1 MRKTHQRREEI
12 PTSVHTPWVRTG
24 LDIPTTAMRHGRE
37 SALSAFLISPDRELG
52 SQFLRSQQEAR
63 AFEVVGEV
71 AEYPARNTLDIRL
84 RQIRPEVVVVDVAT
98 DLAKALEIIEA
109 LSTPASSTLV
119 VGLHRQNDSGSVIS
133 VLRAGAAEFL
143 YHPFDISVQKEALAR
158 LRRIR
163 QPDDDQ
169 PAELGKVFV
178 FTSAKPGA
186 GASTMAT
193 HCAHAIR
200 QATGKR
206 LLLIDLDLEGGSI
219 GFYLKLQAT
228 YSTADAIEN
237 ADQMDAAIWSALT
250 VETGGLDVLVSPE
263 VPYAASVE
271 PGRLHDLLEYAR
283 MLYDYILI
291 DAPTVFHRTAL
302 LSVSEC
308 DQAFLISSADLAS
321 LHLTRKAIGFL
332 TQVGFDKDRY
342 KVVINRLSKK
352 DSISTGDLE
361 KIFGSAVQ
369 ACIPNEYF
377 SLHRVI
383 SLGQPLL
390 ADCDLGKSIA
400 SFAGK
405 LIGGKNGIDKRA
417 TLGGLASS
425 PALSKA

>member
-1 MRKTHQRREEI
+1 
-12 PTSVHTPWVRTG
+12 
-24 LDIPTTAMRHGRE
+24 MRHGRE
-37 SALSAFLISPDRELG
+37 SALTAFLISPDRELG

-63 AFEVVGEV
+63 TFEVVGEI
-71 AEYPARNTLDIRL
+71 AEYPARNTLEIRL
-84 RQIRPEVVVVDVAT
+84 RQIRPEVVVVDVAS
-98 DLAKALEIIEA
+98 DLTKALEIIEA

-119 VGLHRQNDSGSVIS
+119 VGLHHHNDSGSVIA

-163 QPDDDQ
+163 QPEDDH

-178 FTSAKPGA
+178 FTSAKSGS
-186 GASTMAT
+186 GSSTLAT

-219 GFYLKLQAT
+219 GFYLKLQAS

-237 ADQMDAAIWSALT
+237 ADQMDPAIWSALT
-250 VETGGLDVLVSPE
+250 VDAGGLDVLVSPE
-263 VPYAASVE
+263 VPHATSIE
-271 PGRLHDLLEYAR
+271 PGRLHDLIEYAR
-283 MLYDYILI
+283 MLYDFILI
-291 DAPTVFHRTAL
+291 DAPPVFHRTAL
-302 LSVSEC
+302 LSISEC
-308 DQAFLISSADLAS
+308 DRAFLIASADLAS

-332 TQVGFDKDRY
+332 TQLGFDKDRY

-352 DSISTGDLE
+352 DSISTGDME
-361 KIFGSAVQ
+361 KIFGSSVQ

-400 SFAGK
+400 GLAAK
-405 LIGGKNGIDKRA
+405 LIGGKSEGDKRTA
-417 TLGGLASS
+417 TGAVSSS

>member
-1 MRKTHQRREEI
+1 
-12 PTSVHTPWVRTG
+12 
-24 LDIPTTAMRHGRE
+24 MRHARE

-52 SQFLRSQQEAR
+52 SHFLRSQQEAR

-84 RQIRPEVVVVDVAT
+84 RQIRPEVVVIDVAS
-98 DLAKALEIIEA
+98 DLATALEIIEA
-109 LSTPASSTLV
+109 LSGPASSALV
-119 VGLHRQNDSGSVIS
+119 VGLHHQNDSGAVIS

-163 QPDDDQ
+163 QPEDGQ
-169 PAELGKVFV
+169 PAELGKVYV
-178 FTSAKPGA
+178 FSSAKPGA
-186 GASTMAT
+186 GSSTMAT

-200 QATGKR
+200 QASGKR
-206 LLLIDLDLEGGSI
+206 VLLVDLDLEGGSI
-219 GFYLKLQAT
+219 GFYLKLQAG

-237 ADQMDAAIWSALT
+237 ADQMDPAIWAALT
-250 VETGGLDVLVSPE
+250 VETGGVDVLVAPE
-263 VPYAASVE
+263 IPYTAAVD
-271 PGRLHDLLEYAR
+271 PGRLHDLIEYAR
-283 MLYDYILI
+283 MLYDFVLI
-291 DAPTVFHRTAL
+291 DSPVVFHRTAL

-332 TQVGFDKDRY
+332 SQLGFDKDRY

-352 DSISTGDLE
+352 DSISTSDLE
-361 KIFGSAVQ
+361 KIFGSNVQ

-390 ADCDLGKSIA
+390 ADCDLGRSIA
-400 SFAGK
+400 SLAGK
-405 LIGGKNGIDKRA
+405 LIGGKNGDGKRA
-417 TLGGLASS
+417 QMGGLSQS
-425 PALSKA
+425 PALTKA

>member
-1 MRKTHQRREEI
+1 
-12 PTSVHTPWVRTG
+12 
-24 LDIPTTAMRHGRE
+24 LDIPATAMRHGRE

-63 AFEVVGEV
+63 AFEVVGEL
-71 AEYPARNTLDIRL
+71 AEYPARNTLEIRL
-84 RQIRPEVVVVDVAT
+84 RQIRPEVVVLDVAT
-98 DLAKALEIIEA
+98 DLAKALEIIDA
-109 LSTPASSTLV
+109 LSTPPSSTLV
-119 VGLHRQNDSGSVIS
+119 VGLHHQNDSGSVIS

-163 QPDDDQ
+163 QPEGDQ
-169 PAELGKVFV
+169 PTELGKVFV
-178 FTSAKPGA
+178 FSSAKPGA
-186 GASTMAT
+186 GSSTMAT

-200 QATGKR
+200 QLTGKR

-219 GFYLKLQAT
+219 GFYLKLQAN

-237 ADQMDAAIWSALT
+237 ADQMDPAIWSALT
-250 VETGGLDVLVSPE
+250 VEANGLDVLTSPE
-263 VPYAASVE
+263 VPHADPID

-283 MLYDYILI
+283 MLYDYVLI
-291 DAPTVFHRTAL
+291 DTPAVFHRTAL
-302 LSVSEC
+302 LSISEC

-332 TQVGFDKDRY
+332 NQLGFDKSRY
-342 KVVINRLSKK
+342 KVIINRLSKK

-361 KIFGSAVQ
+361 KIFGSTIQ
-369 ACIPNEYF
+369 ACVPNEYF

-390 ADCDLGKSIA
+390 PDCDLGKSIA
-400 SFAGK
+400 GLANK
-405 LIGGKNGIDKRA
+405 LIGGKNGVDKRA
-417 TLGGLASS
+417 TLGELSSS